1 MEGYIGN
8 KNFVDMEAMRY
19 WQFPL
24 SYKKDKKQETHDLIF
39 SGRYV
44 GALKRDGYYQRVI
57 KDEDGNI
64 FMVARDKN
72 VKGEPVD
79 KHEWVPQLKNW
90 FESLPNGTCLIGE
103 IYLPNDEGSR
113 KITSLLGCLK
123 EKCIARQQEQNK
135 FLHFYVFDVC
145 AWKGESY
152 MSIPIEDRIRVLNE
166 IGSSIYGN
174 YPYVDFA
181 TYYEGAELWDKISE
195 YLANGLEGVVIT
207 RKDCPIYEK
216 RTPARMTIK
225 IKKEM
230 SNTIDCF
237 FTGRASAPTKAYTGK
252 QIEEWMYWEN
262 TRTGE
267 KFNERLWKK
276 YDEGTTS
283 LMPITKNYYYGWA
296 GSLEIGVIKDEK
308 ITPIGWLSGL
318 TEEIKANYKN
328 YKGKVIEIT
337 SMERFDTDAGGLR
350 HAKMVGFRE
359 DKQWQDCSWDQLK

>member
-1 MEGYIGN
+1 MKGCIN
-8 KNFVDMEAMRY
+8 DKDFVNMEAMRY

-24 SYKKDKKQETHDLIF
+24 NYKKDKKQETHDLIF
-39 SGRYV
+39 SGNYV
-44 GALKRDGYYQRVI
+44 GALKRDGYYQRVV
-57 KDEDGNI
+57 KDDEGNI

-72 VKGEPVD
+72 VKGEAID
-79 KHEWVPQLKNW
+79 KHEWVPQLQNW

-123 EKCIARQQEQNK
+123 DKCIARQQDK
-135 FLHFYVFDVC
+135 KLHYYVFDIC
-145 AWKGESY
+145 AWADESY
-152 MSIPIEDRIRVLNE
+152 MAMPIEARIKKLNE
-166 IGSSIYGN
+166 IKSSIYGN
-174 YPYVDFA
+174 YLYVEFA

-195 YLANGLEGVVIT
+195 YLAHGLEGVVIT

-216 RTPARMTIK
+216 RTPARMTVK
-225 IKKEM
+225 VKKEL

-237 FTGRASAPTKAYTGK
+237 FTGRASAPTKEYTGK
-252 QIEEWMYWEN
+252 QIEEWTYWEDA
-262 TRTGE
+262 RTGE
-267 KFNERLWKK
+267 KFNERLYRK
-276 YDEGTTS
+276 YSEGTTS

-296 GSLEIGVIKDEK
+296 GSLEIGVIKDGK

-318 TEEIKANYKN
+318 TEEIKANYKD

-350 HAKMVGFRE
+350 HAKMIGFRP
-359 DKQWQDCSWDQLK
+359 DKDWKECQFDQLEQ